1 MSKDLEEMSEGEC
14 GHLVGSVPGRGNVAE
29 RPGLRLDLAPGGQL
43 EQSEQQRGER
53 AQV

>member
-1 MSKDLEEMSEGEC
+1 MKEVSEGEC

-29 RPGLRLDLAPGGQL
+29 RPGVRLDLAPGGQL
-43 EQSEQQRGER
+43 KQSEQWRGER